1 MGTEKGF
8 TLTELLIVI
17 GMILVLAALAI
28 PNLLHSKIAANEASA
43 VSAIQTIN
51 HAEVSYQAAYPTRGF
66 AASLADL
73 GGSKP
78 CVPNPASACLIDNLL
93 ASGTK
98 NGYDFAAMGTTQA
111 ANGVLM
117 DYTAGAAPVTYNE
130 TGVQLFCSTSD
141 AVIRY
146 SANSGRST
154 TPPDPAQC
162 SQETPL
168 E

>member
-1 MGTEKGF
+1 MKTAEGF

-17 GMILVLAALAI
+17 GLILVVAALVI
-28 PNLLHSKIAANEASA
+28 PHFLHSKIAANEASA

-51 HAEVSYQAAYPTRGF
+51 RAEISYQSAYPTKGF
-66 AASLADL
+66 AAKLADL
-73 GGSKP
+73 GGAKP
-78 CVPNPASACLIDNLL
+78 CVPSAASACLIDNVL
-93 ASGTK
+93 AGGTK
-98 NGYDFAAMGTTQA
+98 NGYVFASIGTTPA

-117 DYTAGAAPVTYNE
+117 DYTVGAAPVEYNE
-130 TGVQLFCSTSD
+130 TGVRLFCSTSN

-146 SANSGRST
+146 SANPRHGT

-162 SQETPL
+162 PQETPL